1 MSFRARA
8 VRDRIVPA
16 LLTAAGVT
24 ALAAGL
30 LNYGAPAQAG
40 TDVAVASPSIATGP
54 PDASFVLPSL
64 PPIDA
69 SVGPSGSP
77 SGAAGRVATRVVVES
92 LGIDLPVIAPPNAG
106 YPPCNVALYFDDPR
120 LGQPGEGR
128 SVYIYA
134 HARTGMFLPLL
145 TASQRDNGRAMLG
158 SGVDVYTSDDQ
169 HFLYSITRVIRHVPA
184 DTHFLDAP
192 LASTGETLWLQT
204 SEGSSADK
212 PKLQVVAE
220 PILVGA
226 ADHAAAH
233 PKPHPVACG

>member
-1 MSFRARA
+1 MSFSTRA

-30 LNYGAPAQAG
+30 LNYVVPAQAG
-40 TDVAVASPSIATGP
+40 RDGAVASPAIVAPTPG
-54 PDASFVLPSL
+54 ASFILPSL

-69 SVGPSGSP
+69 SLDPGASSSP
-77 SGAAGRVATRVVVES
+77 AADRVATRVVIES
-92 LGIDLPVIAPPNAG
+92 LGIDLPVIAPPNDG
-106 YPPCNVALYFDDPR
+106 YPPCNVALYFQDPG

-128 SVYIYA
+128 SVYLYA

-145 TASQRDNGRAMLG
+145 TASERDNGSAMLG
-158 SGVDVYTSDDQ
+158 SGVDVYTSDDL

-204 SEGSSADK
+204 SEGSTADK

-220 PILVGA
+220 PVLVGA

>member
-1 MSFRARA
+1 MTFRAHA

-16 LLTAAGVT
+16 LLTAAGIT

-30 LNYGAPAQAG
+30 LNYVGPAQAG
-40 TDVAVASPSIATGP
+40 RDVGVASPSIETGTP
-54 PDASFVLPSL
+54 GASFILPSL

-69 SVGPSGSP
+69 SVGPSTSASP
-77 SGAAGRVATRVVVES
+77 AADRVATRVVIES
-92 LGIDLPVIAPPNAG
+92 LGIDLPVIAPPSAG
-106 YPPCNVALYFDDPR
+106 YPPCNVALYFEDPG

-145 TASQRDNGRAMLG
+145 TASERDNGSAMLG
-158 SGVDVYTSDDQ
+158 SGVDVYTSDDL

-184 DTHFLDAP
+184 DSHFLDAP
-192 LASTGETLWLQT
+192 LASTGENLWLQT

-220 PILVGA
+220 PVLVGA

-233 PKPHPVACG
+233 PTPHAVACG